1 MWITCGKLLPAAV
14 LFTRKACYL
23 CEKIENYNP
32 TTMKDDIHT
41 PEAEAKIAGLEACIT
56 QLRNEHERQLAISRR
71 DQLEKQMMKREIEV
85 LKGELEGLR
94 IVQSAS
100 RRAASVDVAPD
111 NEVSAAPQTE
121 VRQRIY
127 GEVIEKLI
135 TEAEQYPSNQNDK
148 AEAIKSAIQS
158 LILADSV
165 QLTAALRTRLQ
176 NLGRKEATMARAMVE
191 VTGND
196 KVIFGGQ
203 GNG

>member
-14 LFTRKACYL
+14 LFTKKACYL
-23 CEKIENYNP
+23 CEKIENYNT

>member
-1 MWITCGKLLPAAV
+1 
-14 LFTRKACYL
+14 
-23 CEKIENYNP
+23 
-32 TTMKDDIHT
+32 
-41 PEAEAKIAGLEACIT
+41 
-56 QLRNEHERQLAISRR
+56 
-71 DQLEKQMMKREIEV
+71 MMKKEIEV
-85 LKGELEGLR
+85 LKGKLEGLR

-100 RRAASVDVAPD
+100 RRAASVDVEPE
-111 NEVSAAPQTE
+111 NEVSATIQAE

-158 LILADSV
+158 LMLAEGV
-165 QLTAALRTRLQ
+165 QLPTELRIRLQ
-176 NLGRKEATMARAMVE
+176 NLGRKESTMARAMVE

-196 KVIFGGQ
+196 KVIFGGL

>member
-1 MWITCGKLLPAAV
+1 
-14 LFTRKACYL
+14 
-23 CEKIENYNP
+23 
-32 TTMKDDIHT
+32 MKDDIHT
-41 PEAEAKIAGLEACIT
+41 PEAETKIAGLEACIT
-56 QLRNEHERQLAISRR
+56 QLRTEYERQLAISRR

-100 RRAASVDVAPD
+100 RRAESVDVAPD

>member
-1 MWITCGKLLPAAV
+1 MI
-14 LFTRKACYL
+14 
-23 CEKIENYNP
+23 
-32 TTMKDDIHT
+32 DDINT
-41 PEAEAKIAGLEACIT
+41 AEDKIAGLEACIRKL
-56 QLRNEHERQLAISRR
+56 QIEYERQLAINKCAL
-71 DQLEKQMMKREIEV
+71 LEKRAMGREIER

-100 RRAASVDVAPD
+100 RRAVSVDVEPE
-111 NEVSAAPQTE
+111 NEASATLQAE

-135 TEAEQYPSNQNDK
+135 AEGEQYPSNQNDK
-148 AEAIKSAIQS
+148 AEVIKSAIQS
-158 LILADSV
+158 LILADNV